1 MAKLYF
7 NESEIAQN
15 EGLNERLVA
24 LVEGGLARHEK
35 QGSFRS
41 LYEIEITGVAVYYR
55 RTWRYGGQDEKE

>member
-7 NESEIAQN
+7 NESEIAQQ

-24 LVEGGLARHEK
+24 LVEDGLARHEK

-41 LYEIEITGVAVYYR
+41 LYEIEITGVAIYYKR
-55 RTWRYGGQDEKE
+55 MWRYSGQDEKE